1 VLTSYRKVLAVPGAA
16 RLLGSALVARLPQGM
31 ASLATLLL
39 VHESTRSY
47 AAAGAAVGAEAGASA
62 LAAPVLGRLIDRLGR
77 RRVLVRCAAA
87 YASALVLLVVAA
99 QAHAGAVV
107 LVALAF
113 AAGALFPPIA
123 PAVRALLSD
132 VFEDMRARESAYALE
147 SVAQEL
153 VWIAGP
159 LLVAAVITVFSPA
172 AALLLVGFVSASGT
186 VLFVRAPLAHDV
198 VRAEPAHRRSA
209 VLTNHALRWMLG
221 PIALTGLGLGATEV
235 GIPALALHAGSR
247 SATGLL
253 LALWSVGSMTGG
265 LWFGARSWSLSLSG
279 RYTVLLGVA
288 VLCTAPFMVARSIG
302 AGVVCSLLAGVTIAP
317 VFSCQYALVGHA
329 VTPGTETEAFT
340 WVSASLV
347 AGIAIG
353 SAAGGALVS
362 AAGYHASFVLACAA
376 MAMAATMALA
386 ARYTAARGAV
396 ATEHA
401 HH

>member
-1 VLTSYRKVLAVPGAA
+1 MPGAV
-16 RLLGSALVARLPQGM
+16 RLLGSALIARLPQGM

-39 VHESTRSY
+39 VRESTHSY
-47 AAAGAAVGAEAGASA
+47 AAAGVAVGAEAGASA
-62 LAAPVLGRLIDRLGR
+62 LAAPMLGRLIDRLGR
-77 RRVLVRCAAA
+77 RRVLVRCAAG
-87 YASALVLLVVAA
+87 YAVALVLLVVAA
-99 QAHAGAVV
+99 QAHAAAVA

-132 VFEDMRARESAYALE
+132 VFGEARVRETAYALE

-159 LLVAAVITVFSPA
+159 LLVAAVITIFSPA
-172 AALLLVGFVSASGT
+172 VALLLVAFVSGSGT

-198 VRAEPAHRRSA
+198 VRAEPPHRRSA
-209 VLTNHALRWMLG
+209 VLTNHALRWMLA

-253 LALWSVGSMTGG
+253 LALWSVGSLTGG
-265 LWFGARSWSLSLSG
+265 LWFGARAWTLSLST
-279 RYTVLLGVA
+279 RYVALLGVA
-288 VLCTAPFMVARSIG
+288 IVCTAPLMVARSLG

-347 AGIAIG
+347 AGIALG
-353 SAAGGALVS
+353 SAAGGALIS
-362 AAGYHASFVLACAA
+362 AAGYHASFVLACGA

-386 ARYTAARGAV
+386 TRYTVTRASV
-396 ATEHA
+396 VTEHA
-401 HH
+401 RS